1 MANRQL
7 TQLNN
12 PNNGLKMAV
21 AVVDIADITPVASG
35 DVIKTGVWIP
45 EGALITRAF
54 YHVHT
59 IFAGS
64 GSDAATVEMGIT
76 SDPNAFVAAIAIN
89 AADPGVYDP
98 GAQGTLCGE
107 AIRTGASVALIAQ
120 AALNAANMINTTVA
134 EEIILTT
141 AGSQTVLTGKLTIY
155 VEYVLTGDP
164 S

>member
-1 MANRQL
+1 MANKKL

-35 DVIKTGVWIP
+35 DVIKTGVYIP

-59 IFAGS
+59 VLAGG
-64 GSDAATVEMGIT
+64 GSDAATIEMGIT
-76 SDPNAFVAAIAIN
+76 SDPNAFVAALDIADGSNIWD
-89 AADPGVYDP
+89 AG
-98 GAQGTLCGE
+98 QHGTLCGTV
-107 AIRTGASVALIAQ
+107 IRTGDAVAVIAQ
-120 AALNAANMINTTVA
+120 AALDAANMIPTTVS

-141 AGSQTVLTGKLTIY
+141 GANTVLTGKLTIY
-155 VEYVLTGDP
+155 VEYVLTGLLA
-164 S
+164 